1 MVRQA
6 RFHSS
11 GDGSSLITMAS
22 RNASLKF
29 PLLLAIA
36 APLAVIVS
44 IAYLNS
50 VLWTFAIY
58 QVFFCL
64 VAPAVESRLNG
75 RGWREHAVLVGL
87 RRRKTDD
94 GSASSRRVILAIAL
108 GLITMLVT
116 GGFLVITRDRFL
128 NPGRLESTLAGWGVS
143 SEQVLIVLAIMAVL
157 DPAAEELFWR
167 GYFPG
172 RVELAIP
179 SSPAA
184 LTVGLPAAL
193 YASYHAATIGRLVGD
208 TSGVVVMT
216 GGVLGAGLA
225 WGWLRQRTHSVWPAL
240 LSHTGAVIAYLAVHL
255 WLTRGKA

>member
-143 SEQVLIVLAIMAVL
+143 SEQVLIVLAIIVRTRLA
-157 DPAAEELFWR
+157 
-167 GYFPG
+167 
-172 RVELAIP
+172 RVESAVVPDDRLTLRTFVEVFLDAELQCLVDRDVKGLYKRALAGELPNFSGISDP
-179 SSPAA
+179 YEAPTHPEIVVRTDREAPDVSAQRILDA
-184 LTVGLPAAL
+184 LVVL
-193 YASYHAATIGRLVGD
+193 
-208 TSGVVVMT
+208 GVVVSDT
-216 GGVLGAGLA
+216 D
-225 WGWLRQRTHSVWPAL
+225 QTSSV
-240 LSHTGAVIAYLAVHL
+240 
-255 WLTRGKA
+255 